1 MQSIKF
7 VMILLAASIDFTVY
21 AQQPTTQEQVD
32 IKSYALYEKG
42 SWKELLQYGKASAK
56 EGQDFLL
63 LRLRMAYASFML
75 GNYSEAI
82 SQYDHV
88 LKQDGENATAHY
100 YKFLCRTYLSQSE
113 LAGAEIK
120 YLSKEAIEELK
131 LKKVAFTRAGTEVSY
146 KITDYATRQNGLY
159 AAVHAGLQLGWNVTM
174 FQSVALFNQTISE
187 PKFIYVTDNNNI
199 AINQKQYYN
208 RTTINLNNK
217 WQVKLA
223 YHYLHTPFN
232 NYSYNNHVGLVGIKY
247 TDAYYDVQADAIA
260 SRLTDTTRQ
269 QYDATLG
276 LYPLGNL
283 NLYFLSTGSLRTYN
297 GSAFNLKQVV
307 GFKVMKYTWLEFNGT
322 FGKFTNL
329 AENDA
334 LYIFNAVDRN
344 TIKAGTTLY
353 VNPSQHIILHAGYT
367 FEQREIYKSSIL
379 FNQHSITGGLTWK
392 M

>member
-1 MQSIKF
+1 MQSIKLIL
-7 VMILLAASIDFTVY
+7 VLLAVSITGIVN
-21 AQQPTTQEQVD
+21 AQQPTAKDEVD

-42 SWKELLQYGKASAK
+42 SWKELLQYGKTVTKS
-56 EGQDFLL
+56 GQDFLL
-63 LRLRMAYASFML
+63 LRLRMAYAAFMI

-82 SQYDHV
+82 LQYDVV
-88 LKQDGENATAHY
+88 LREDGENATAHY
-100 YKFLCRTYLSQSE
+100 FKLLCRKYLNQSE
-113 LAGAEIK
+113 LAGAEVK
-120 YLSKEAIEELK
+120 HLSRETIDELK
-131 LKKVAFTRAGTEVSY
+131 LKKVAITKAGTEVSY
-146 KITDYATRQNGLY
+146 KMTDYAPRENGLY
-159 AAVHAGLQLGWNVTM
+159 AAVNASLQLGWNVTM
-174 FQSVALFNQTISE
+174 YQSVALFNQTISE
-187 PKFIYVTDNNNI
+187 PKFIYVTDSNHI

-208 RTTINLNNK
+208 RTTINLNSK
-217 WQVKLA
+217 WQIKLA

-232 NYSYNNHVGLVGIKY
+232 NYNYDNHVGLLGIKY
-247 TDAYYDVQADAIA
+247 TSAYYDVQADAIV

-276 LYPLGNL
+276 LYPFGNL
-283 NLYFLSTGSLRTYN
+283 NLYFFSTGSLRTYN

-367 FEQREIYKSSIL
+367 FEQREIYKSSTL